1 MWITRQQQR
10 LAHTLHKLQYGNIYL
25 LGLFAS
31 IIFMWYAAMRN
42 FRLQKQLI
50 QHEIEIYCCTV
61 C

>member
-1 MWITRQQQR
+1 
-10 LAHTLHKLQYGNIYL
+10 
-25 LGLFAS
+25 
-31 IIFMWYAAMRN
+31 MRN